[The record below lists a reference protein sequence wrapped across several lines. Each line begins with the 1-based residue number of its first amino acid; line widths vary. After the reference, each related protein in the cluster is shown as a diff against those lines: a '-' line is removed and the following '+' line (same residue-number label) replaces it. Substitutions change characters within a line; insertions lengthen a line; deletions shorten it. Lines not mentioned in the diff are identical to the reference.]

1 MFIFLRRA
9 TGRAGARPYRLH
21 TRSRS
26 ERAATVHTRPA
37 NPNFETNISHHRG
50 SRVRISVCVSAMDHF
65 RYFASDPADPG
76 FQVTGVIEG
85 DELVLDIRTESES
98 GERSLGLWGLEHLR
112 KVMAHFAPRYRSV
125 RTSWW
130 VGDNLKAFNRAIA
143 VGATPEQAAIRTPI
157 GHQLALTGYSQVLL
171 RSLKG
176 HPARYTEVV
185 VSFFEPSA

>member
-1 MFIFLRRA
+1 
-9 TGRAGARPYRLH
+9 
-21 TRSRS
+21 
-26 ERAATVHTRPA
+26 
-37 NPNFETNISHHRG
+37 
-50 SRVRISVCVSAMDHF
+50 MDHF

-112 KVMAHFAPRYRSV
+112 KVLAHFAPRYRSV

-130 VGDNLKAFNRAIA
+130 FGDNLKAFNRAIA
-143 VGATPEQAAIRTPI
+143 VGAAPEQAAIRTPI
-157 GHQLALTGYSQVLL
+157 GHQLALTGYSQVLV

-185 VSFFEPSA
+185 VSFFEPSD